1 VKISPY
7 QIAAFSHA
15 ARAHSFSKA
24 AAAMGIT
31 QSAVTQH
38 VAKLEQV
45 MGTSLFVRRRGGLE
59 LTPAGKELFALSD
72 RIRTLEQ
79 LVAEKIESYSAL
91 ATGHLTIVAN
101 APRPAMPII
110 AAYKRLYPSVEVSFS
125 LHSWTTVSE
134 KLAAREV
141 DVAIITD
148 PPASEDLFRLE
159 LMAHPFVLIARR
171 GHPVLKM
178 RRLRLADLADR
189 PLVLPEDGSLT
200 QRVVLAR
207 ARALG
212 VTLNKVV
219 KMNSY
224 PVVKEAVLHDV
235 GIGIV
240 LEHSFFPDPKLV
252 EHPIADLS
260 DTFKTY
266 LVTPADKRDLRF
278 VRSFIDVSQ
287 ANRSG

>member
-1 VKISPY
+1 MKISPY
-7 QIAAFSHA
+7 QIAAFSYA
-15 ARAHSFSKA
+15 AREHSFSRA
-24 AAAMGIT
+24 AEAMGVT

-79 LVAEKIESYSAL
+79 LVAEKIESYSSL
-91 ATGHLTIVAN
+91 STGHLSIVAN
-101 APRPAMPII
+101 APRPAMPLI
-110 AAYKRLYPSVEVSFS
+110 AAYNRLYPKVEVSFS
-125 LHSWTTVSE
+125 LHSWTVVME

-159 LMAHPFVLIARR
+159 LMAHKFVLIAHR
-171 GHPVLKM
+171 GHPILKSS
-178 RRLRLADLADR
+178 RLRLRDLADM

-200 QRVVLAR
+200 QRIVLAK
-207 ARALG
+207 ARQLG
-212 VTLNKVV
+212 VGLNKVV

-224 PVVKEAVLHDV
+224 PVVKEAVLHGV

-252 EHPIADLS
+252 EHRIVDLS
-260 DTFKTY
+260 ETFRTC
-266 LVTPADKRDLRF
+266 LVAPMDKRDLRF
-278 VRSFIDVSQ
+278 VRSFVEVAETEGSH
-287 ANRSG
+287 

>member
-1 VKISPY
+1 MKISPY

-15 ARAHSFSKA
+15 ARERSFSLA
-24 AAAMGIT
+24 AVAMGVT

-59 LTPAGKELFALSD
+59 LTPAGRELFALSD

-79 LVAEKIESYSAL
+79 LVAEKIESYSSL
-91 ATGHLTIVAN
+91 TTGHLAIVAN

-110 AAYKRLYPSVEVSFS
+110 AAYKRLHPGVEVSFS

-148 PPASEDLFRLE
+148 PPASEDLFRLQ
-159 LMAHPFVLIARR
+159 LMAHRFVVIARL
-171 GHPVLKM
+171 GHPILKM
-178 RRLRLADLADR
+178 RPLRLADLADR

-240 LEHSFFPDPKLV
+240 LEHSFFPDAKLA
-252 EHPIADLS
+252 ERRIADFS
-260 DTFKTY
+260 ETFKTF

-278 VRSFIDVSQ
+278 VRSFISVAE
-287 ANRSG
+287 ANRLG